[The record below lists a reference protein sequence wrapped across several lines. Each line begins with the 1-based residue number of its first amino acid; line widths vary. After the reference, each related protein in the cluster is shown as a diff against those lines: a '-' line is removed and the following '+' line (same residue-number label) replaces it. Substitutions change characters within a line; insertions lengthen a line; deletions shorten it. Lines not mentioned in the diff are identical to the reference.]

1 MEQDIAEQRAEK
13 IRRRTER
20 EKKSRLMKQANTGPA
35 EDDEEMNE
43 RPNNTVRT
51 LSLFQSEI
59 FLTYMCQF
67 TSHAVMAKPA
77 ALVQRTN
84 KVPPAST
91 TIGVN
96 RDDEEEVRY
105 SPDAFHSQPPQE

>member
-1 MEQDIAEQRAEK
+1 MYFIWIKISWADLLLVSMEQDIAEQRAEK

-67 TSHAVMAKPA
+67 TSRAVN
-77 ALVQRTN
+77 LQL
-84 KVPPAST
+84 
-91 TIGVN
+91 
-96 RDDEEEVRY
+96 
-105 SPDAFHSQPPQE
+105 